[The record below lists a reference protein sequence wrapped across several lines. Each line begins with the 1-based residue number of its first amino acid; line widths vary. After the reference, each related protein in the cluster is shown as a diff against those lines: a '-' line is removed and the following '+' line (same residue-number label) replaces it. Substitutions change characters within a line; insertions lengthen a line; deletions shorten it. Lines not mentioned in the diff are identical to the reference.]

1 MKPPL
6 QDTEEAKFAMA
17 PMIDMVFLLLV
28 FFMIASRLS
37 VIQTVELEIPEADS
51 AVVPK
56 ERPNRLT
63 INIDRGGDMWVGGLF
78 VEKDIQALRV
88 AAQEYK
94 DSYQD
99 IKVYLRADKET
110 EHEHIRKVMDA
121 MAELG
126 LDNFI
131 FGAHKP

>member
-37 VIQTVELEIPEADS
+37 VIQTVELEIPEADK

-56 ERPNRLT
+56 ERPDRLT
-63 INIDRGGDMWVGGLF
+63 ININKDGNMWVGAQY
-78 VEKDIQALRV
+78 VEKDIQAVREL
-88 AAQEYK
+88 AQEYK

-110 EHEHIRKVMDA
+110 EHEHVRKVMDA